1 MKPIYCKLI
10 ANDNEIGRVRSGR
23 LVECVSYINDVFFS
37 DLETTMTS
45 VVEALTTFEEACK

>member
-10 ANDNEIGRVRSGR
+10 ANDNDIGRVRSGR

-37 DLETTMTS
+37 DLEMTMTS